1 MPHIPRNSSGSLES
15 FTEKEVRT
23 HDDESSAWIVL
34 DGFVYDVTSFLGDHP
49 GGKEIVL
56 PYLGRDATAIFSDER
71 EHVHSEAAYNIL
83 KKYRIGVLL
92 DTTARER
99 KIANERIEGLVDVT
113 KAMVP
118 QVWRLG
124 ADYDEWIHTHTGM
137 DKIIIF
143 PNFLEIFTRWP
154 WWYIFI
160 FWSPVLVYLMY
171 QAIAIQH
178 IPVPKVA
185 MLVFA
190 GVFIWAGVEYILHR
204 FIFHVKTSSPVGN
217 MFHFFIHGIHHI
229 TPMDTTRLTFPP
241 MFALF
246 VGFFFLKSFLLFM
259 SPQSGVHALFA
270 GSILGYVMYDTLHY
284 YFHHGEKLAMP
295 SFVKKLKTLHLNHHY
310 KDDTK
315 NYGVTSPLFDFICG
329 TA

>member
-1 MPHIPRNSSGSLES
+1 LQSYSEH
-15 FTEKEVRT
+15 EVRK
-23 HDDESSAWIVL
+23 HDDESSAWIVIE
-34 DGFVYDVTSFLGDHP
+34 GYVYDITSFLEDHP

-71 EHVHSEAAYNIL
+71 EHVHSEAAYGIL

-92 DTTARER
+92 NTAVRER
-99 KIANERIEGLVDVT
+99 KVDERLEGLVDIT
-113 KAMVP
+113 KAMAP

-124 ADYDEWIHTHTGM
+124 ADYDEWIHTHTGI

-143 PNFLEIFTRWP
+143 PNFLENFTRWP
-154 WWYIFI
+154 WWYIFL
-160 FWSPVLVYLMY
+160 FWSPVVIYMLF
-171 QAIAIQH
+171 QAFFVQH
-178 IPVPKVA
+178 IPLPKIATLMVC
-185 MLVFA
+185 
-190 GVFIWAGVEYILHR
+190 GVFIWALVEYILHR
-204 FIFHVKTSSPVGN
+204 FIFHVKTSSPIGN
-217 MFHFFIHGIHHI
+217 LFHFFIHGIHHI

-246 VGFFFLKSFLLFM
+246 VGYFFLKFFHFLL
-259 SPQSGVHALFA
+259 SPQAGMHALFA
-270 GSILGYVMYDTLHY
+270 GAIVGYVMYDTLHY
-284 YFHHGEKLAMP
+284 YFHHGDLGWLP
-295 SFVKKLKTLHLNHHY
+295 DFVRKLKTLHLNHHY